1 MCLCKRQ
8 VNQKNNKDENREEN
22 LITKEPKSHLI
33 KCNYKKGRNERHT
46 SVIIE
51 IMYIKY

>member
-1 MCLCKRQ
+1 MQKAK
-8 VNQKNNKDENREEN
+8 VNQKINKDENREEN
-22 LITKEPKSHLI
+22 LIIKEPKPQLI

-46 SVIIE
+46 SGIIE